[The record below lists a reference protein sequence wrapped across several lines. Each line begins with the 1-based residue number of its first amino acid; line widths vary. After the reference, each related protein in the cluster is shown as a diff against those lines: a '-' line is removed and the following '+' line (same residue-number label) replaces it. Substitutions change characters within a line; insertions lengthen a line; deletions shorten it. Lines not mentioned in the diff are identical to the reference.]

1 MKVCTTRGLSN
12 LGVFT
17 FVAVRIYHWNSNNIK
32 NSLKLHQSF
41 KYKWFPVRVCVCVCS
56 NTPIYLSF
64 IRDFC
69 TFICTK
75 MSYAIRGLF
84 VQHENSILCVNRAD
98 SCSLLLVEDAEVQ
111 ISLSC
116 TEICINESVASRYE
130 LMRLDTKENFKLH
143 KWDLSYEYG

>member
-1 MKVCTTRGLSN
+1 
-12 LGVFT
+12 
-17 FVAVRIYHWNSNNIK
+17 
-32 NSLKLHQSF
+32 
-41 KYKWFPVRVCVCVCS
+41 
-56 NTPIYLSF
+56 
-64 IRDFC
+64 
-69 TFICTK
+69 